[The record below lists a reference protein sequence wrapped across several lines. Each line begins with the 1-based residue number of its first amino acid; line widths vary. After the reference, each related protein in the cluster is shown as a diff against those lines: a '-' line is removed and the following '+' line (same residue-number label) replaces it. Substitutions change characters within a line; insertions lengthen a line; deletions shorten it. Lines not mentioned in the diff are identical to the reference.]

1 MQDSSKAKD
10 PFKSREN
17 GYINHVIRN
26 CTTYVKQAICKVTC
40 SQGPNKSRKCE
51 EFFLFT
57 SRHFHI
63 KMHASYKFST
73 HELLIIITYFA
84 DLLRLI

>member
-40 SQGPNKSRKCE
+40 SQGPNKSRECE
-51 EFFLFT
+51 EFFYSRQGIST
-57 SRHFHI
+57 S
-63 KMHASYKFST
+63 KCM
-73 HELLIIITYFA
+73 LLTNSQ
-84 DLLRLI
+84 LMNCSS